1 MSYFQMRKYIFSLL
15 ISVLICITFSVAFA
29 NDADLSTMSF
39 EVLATLKQ
47 KVDYEFKSRAEAEPF
62 SLAKGSM

>member
-1 MSYFQMRKYIFSLL
+1 MTGEDDGQLNL
-15 ISVLICITFSVAFA
+15 QCALICITFSVAFA